1 MGEGGGGECWT
12 ASASGGGPPSV
23 GGAAPA
29 AAAALVPCHPSL
41 LSRPRRGIKLVT
53 LYAGEVGPGEGGRG
67 RGGGLDGQRG
77 WRWAAVGLRR
87 RAGGG
92 RRAGHAPPLAFDTRA
107 PGHQARHPLR
117 GLSGPGGEGGR
128 EWGGSLTASA
138 GGVVAAAV
146 VVASV

>member
-1 MGEGGGGECWT
+1 MGEGGGG
-12 ASASGGGPPSV
+12 SV
-23 GGAAPA
+23 GRLVPA
-29 AAAALVPCHPSL
+29 AAGRLLLAA
-41 LSRPRRGIKLVT
+41 PRRRRPPRWSPAT
-53 LYAGEVGPGEGGRG
+53 PRFCRAPAGASSSSPFTRAKWARGRGGEGG
-67 RGGGLDGQRG
+67 GGGLDGQRG